1 MRRHQK
7 ARRCFAIKKERKRK
21 RRARDKVAC
30 AFGHYL
36 GHRSHCRAGKN
47 AGQRYYRIRQERY
60 EQRLK
65 RLEQELIHERRRWD
79 PETYRS
85 VVEALRRMS

>member
-1 MRRHQK
+1 M
-7 ARRCFAIKKERKRK
+7 CAIKKERKRK

-47 AGQRYYRIRQERY
+47 SNQRYYRIRQEYY
-60 EQRLK
+60 ERQLK
-65 RLEQELIHERRRWD
+65 RLEQELTQERWCSS
-79 PETYRS
+79 PKNYRLL
-85 VVEALRRMS
+85 VEALRRMS